1 MAEINKAGI
10 PDKNTVGRLGDI
22 CINTVTGDRYKLAY
36 ISTTTTYDGTYTDY
50 EWVFINDGLLS
61 ADTIKEVDI
70 VTELP
75 ETEENGVLYVVSDG
89 LIVNIVKI
97 NGTIIYDRYE
107 KSLIVRYT
115 ASESGLIPT
124 FNDEYVDYEVK
135 EEDNGDGTYTI
146 SVMTNNI
153 DNLPTTISFNEKNN
167 LLAIEKFN
175 VKNTSK
181 VTNMS
186 NMFYGCNNLTSLDLS
201 GFDTSKVTN
210 MSNMFY
216 GCDKLT
222 SLGSMMNICAN
233 LTLPSALNK
242 ESILDVVD
250 NLATVTSTKTLKIN
264 AQQLSWISEDK
275 IREANNKGW
284 TISA

>member
-1 MAEINKAGI
+1 
-10 PDKNTVGRLGDI
+10 
-22 CINTVTGDRYKLAY
+22 
-36 ISTTTTYDGTYTDY
+36 
-50 EWVFINDGLLS
+50 
-61 ADTIKEVDI
+61 
-70 VTELP
+70 
-75 ETEENGVLYVVSDG
+75 
-89 LIVNIVKI
+89 
-97 NGTIIYDRYE
+97 
-107 KSLIVRYT
+107 
-115 ASESGLIPT
+115 
-124 FNDEYVDYEVK
+124 
-135 EEDNGDGTYTI
+135 
-146 SVMTNNI
+146 
-153 DNLPTTISFNEKNN
+153 
-167 LLAIEKFN
+167 
-175 VKNTSK
+175 
-181 VTNMS
+181 
-186 NMFYGCNNLTSLDLS
+186 MFYGDNNLTSLDLS